1 MKILDRL
8 FRKKKRGYLTMVNKP
23 TKKRRKAH

>member
-1 MKILDRL
+1 MKILGKL
-8 FRKKKRGYLTMVNKP
+8 FRKKKMGYLTMANKP

>member
-1 MKILDRL
+1 MKILGKL
-8 FRKKKRGYLTMVNKP
+8 FRKKKMGHLTMVNKP